1 MFCSSFDRSSCVAER
16 LAIVQQSAEYQI
28 QGELAPG
35 ERLLWSGRPR
45 GGVIFQASDAYR
57 IPISLMFVG
66 VSIFWEVLAFAWGSG
81 LTFALT
87 GLPFLL
93 FGLYMNFGRFPLD
106 ARRRNRTYYALTD
119 RRVIIV
125 SGLVGREVQS
135 LSLRNLPNLVLDAK
149 PDGSGTVTFG
159 DKNPLTA
166 MYGSLYGRVF
176 LGPGVPA
183 FEMIENARHVYD
195 LILQAQMELTIPF
208 LAAQESWYRSA

>member
-1 MFCSSFDRSSCVAER
+1 MTENLSI
-16 LAIVQQSAEYQI
+16 LQQNVEYQI
-28 QGELAPG
+28 QNELAPG
-35 ERLLWSGRPR
+35 ERLLWTGRPR
-45 GGVIFQASDAYR
+45 GGVVFTATDAYR
-57 IPISLMFVG
+57 IPFSLLFLG
-66 VSIFWEVLAFAWGSG
+66 VSVFWQILAFAWGG
-81 LTFALT
+81 DPIFALT
-87 GLPFLL
+87 GVPFLL

-119 RRVIIV
+119 RRVMII
-125 SGLVGREVQS
+125 SGLVSREVQS

-166 MYGSLYGRVF
+166 MYGSFYGRVF

-195 LILQAQMELTIPF
+195 LILQAQMELTIPY
-208 LAAQESWYRSA
+208 LASQAAWYRSA

>member
-1 MFCSSFDRSSCVAER
+1 MSENLSI
-16 LAIVQQSAEYQI
+16 LQQSVEYQL

-45 GGVIFQASDAYR
+45 GGVVFTATDAYR
-57 IPISLMFVG
+57 IPFLLMFVG
-66 VSIFWEVLAFAWGSG
+66 VTIFWEVLAFAWGG
-81 LTFALT
+81 DLIFALT

-119 RRVIIV
+119 RRVMIV

-135 LSLRNLPNLVLDAK
+135 LSLRNLPNLVLDSK
-149 PDGSGTVTFG
+149 PDGSGTITFG

-166 MYGSLYGRVF
+166 MYGSFYGKVF

-195 LILQAQMELTIPF
+195 LILKAQMELTIPY
-208 LAAQESWYRSA
+208 LASQADWYRSA

>member
-1 MFCSSFDRSSCVAER
+1 MAEN
-16 LAIVQQSAEYQI
+16 LSILQQSVEYQV

-45 GGVIFQASDAYR
+45 GGVVFTATDAYR
-57 IPISLMFVG
+57 IPFSLLFLG
-66 VSIFWEVLAFAWGSG
+66 VSVFWQVLAFAWGG
-81 LTFALT
+81 DLFFALT
-87 GLPFLL
+87 GLPFLF
-93 FGLYMNFGRFPLD
+93 FGIYMNFGRFPLD

-149 PDGSGTVTFG
+149 PDGSGTITFG

-166 MYGSLYGRVF
+166 MYGSFYGKVF

-183 FEMIENARHVYD
+183 FEMIENARYVYE
-195 LILQAQMELTIPF
+195 LILQAQMELTIPY
-208 LAAQESWYRSA
+208 LASQSAWYRSA

>member
-1 MFCSSFDRSSCVAER
+1 MAEN
-16 LAIVQQSAEYQI
+16 LSILQQSVDYQL

-45 GGVIFQASDAYR
+45 GGIQFQASDAYR
-57 IPISLMFVG
+57 IPFSLMFTG
-66 VSIFWEVLAFAWGSG
+66 VSLVWEALAIYAGAG
-81 LTFALT
+81 LVFALT
-87 GLPFLL
+87 GVPLIL
-93 FGLYMNFGRFPLD
+93 FGLYMNFGRFPVD

-125 SGLVGREVQS
+125 SGLINREVQS

-149 PDGSGTVTFG
+149 PDGSGTITFG
-159 DKNPLTA
+159 DTNPLTA
-166 MYGSLYGRVF
+166 MYGSFYGKVF

-195 LILQAQMELTIPF
+195 LILKAQMEVTFPY
-208 LAAQESWYRSA
+208 LASQASWYRSA